1 MRARRSWPRAGLA
14 DYLSAQ
20 GSGLRTRQT
29 KGSPHAPEIPTP
41 TPAVNLRFDIN
52 CLARG
57 LEGRGDNRRQEDVTH
72 AWCRIALA
80 IFVNLLLAALLCPLS
95 EREVKVLMAQGAGDE
110 DLTFVQSELHAE
122 IHLESMFEIGQ
133 NTQDREQIIMHE
145 SVVSISGS
153 PC

>member
-1 MRARRSWPRAGLA
+1 MTQAWSRVALP
-14 DYLSAQ
+14 
-20 GSGLRTRQT
+20 
-29 KGSPHAPEIPTP
+29 IFI
-41 TPAVNLRFDIN
+41 NL
-52 CLARG
+52 C
-57 LEGRGDNRRQEDVTH
+57 
-72 AWCRIALA
+72 
-80 IFVNLLLAALLCPLS
+80 LCPL
-95 EREVKVLMAQGAGDE
+95 RKRKVKVLMAQGAGDE